1 MISISLLC
9 KGQNKGTR
17 KENCHGNY
25 IPSGEGLSAAELTS
39 TADASNGQVRPPAF
53 AVSKR
58 VSPAFYASLLLSGKI
73 DEHLAEVEN
82 AAQAMMDSIMSR
94 LKKERGITEEL
105 KANDQMQWVAE
116 MENVRMGA
124 EETVMNDLIWL

>member
-1 MISISLLC
+1 MEITYHLERDYLLPNLLPPPMPPMG
-9 KGQNKGTR
+9 KYAR
-17 KENCHGNY
+17 LRLRYLKEY
-25 IPSGEGLSAAELTS
+25 
-39 TADASNGQVRPPAF
+39 R
-53 AVSKR
+53 
-58 VSPAFYASLLLSGKI
+58 PAFYASLLLSGKI

-82 AAQAMMDSIMSR
+82 ASQAMMDSIMSR